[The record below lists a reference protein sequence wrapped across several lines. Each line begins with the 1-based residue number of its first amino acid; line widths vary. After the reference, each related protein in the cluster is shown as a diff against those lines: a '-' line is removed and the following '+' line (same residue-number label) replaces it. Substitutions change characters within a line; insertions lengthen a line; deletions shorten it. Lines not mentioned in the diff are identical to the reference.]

1 MKANIKIK
9 NILCQIRE
17 RPTDSSPVT
26 KILDPSEA
34 VYLVTGYIKG
44 WYFIEEFYSWI
55 KTEDCIVVE
64 KLEDF
69 EEDDFSNGSVSEDH
83 STVLPTDYD
92 GEAIIN
98 AINGAIKNKIEADKI
113 YFVDGDHQYNLQTLL
128 KSLNSSL
135 VDIQDAVRKIANYP
149 DIPAIPANSTNG
161 MALVIETDING
172 KKICTWTKVKYPDLA
187 NIPDT
192 SQGSEW

>member
-9 NILCQIRE
+9 NTLCQIRE

-26 KILDPSEA
+26 QVLDPSEKI
-34 VYLVTGYIKG
+34 YLITGYIKG
-44 WYFIEEFYSWI
+44 WYFIDELYSWI
-55 KTEDCIVVE
+55 KTEDCIVIE

-69 EEDDFSNGSVSEDH
+69 SDEDFSNGSTGVEGP
-83 STVLPTDYD
+83 VILPTDYD

-98 AINGAIKNKIEADKI
+98 AINKAIRNKIEADKI
-113 YFVDGDHQYNLQTLL
+113 YFIDGDKQYNLQTLL

-135 VDIQDAVRKIANYP
+135 IDIQDAVRKIANYP
-149 DIPAIPANSTNG
+149 DIPAIPVGSTNG
-161 MALVIETDING
+161 MALVVETDING